1 MNLKN
6 KKIWLFALIALLIV
20 AGIGV
25 FYFTYNKGISK
36 ALIDE
41 EQQVFVV
48 SRRDI
53 MKSVSLSGNLK
64 YQSTEK
70 LYFPIQGTVD
80 TLFVEKGE
88 KISAGKKI
96 ASLHREDIS
105 LIEKRL
111 ADLKKNLNDA
121 QAQLRY
127 LLSVGEPARKIDI
140 DKEVRELEE
149 ALEQSKQQLSY
160 LISVGESVA
169 DANANK
175 EVRELEEAL
184 EQSKQQLSY
193 LISVGESVA
202 DANANKEVRELE
214 EALEQSK
221 QRLADVLQTPQHE
234 LSAAQMSLLT
244 LQQSLSDAVE
254 ALANLES
261 PEPAAVAILEQSYA
275 KALNRFDSAEQSYES
290 LISGPNSDEV
300 SSIESKIISASS
312 TLYASKIDM
321 KIDSGDWSDNI
332 SLAQL
337 KLTEAEED
345 YLLYW
350 RRWFG
355 VENADLTNFPPE
367 EIYQNW
373 GVDLEILFDKNARR
387 AEVRKFI
394 SNFAPDHGVNVWS
407 EITVLA
413 WLAFFPGQIHGTC
426 DNLVL
431 KDGELCVDRE
441 MHNSWDSLVDMR
453 LELENTKTLAMKSS
467 EIRQEAVRKSED
479 SLEEYKRQLIE
490 LKETPGTSV
499 ILSAQAELLIARS
512 EMESSRRA
520 LDTFGDRHA
529 LNIAAQKQAVEIVM
543 YEIADAEDELDELL
557 KPSTKQE
564 ISSAQSEVVLG
575 QYELDQSFIRI
586 ADVKDDF
593 MFELDMQRAEI
604 DLAQYELDQSLIRR
618 DNIEN
623 DVQFDLDMQRAE
635 IDLAQY
641 ELDQSLIRRDNIEND
656 VQFDLDVQKA
666 EISRLQAEINKA
678 ESDLEDT
685 TITSPF
691 DGVIL
696 SLPAFEGGKVNPGE
710 TVVEI
715 SHPNDFQL
723 EGSIDEI
730 DVLHI
735 TAGMNAF
742 ITIDAESSLNVSG
755 VVEEISITPS
765 VQQGVV
771 SYSVTVG
778 LESVPSVQLRDGLS
792 AVAEIV
798 IENSPNQIAIP
809 LNAIRGPEDNPF
821 VLIKTESAVEN
832 RAVRLGLSDDF
843 WVSVVDGLDEGE
855 AILVQGKPIV
865 GEEFN
870 MRSLRRPRGR

>member
-6 KKIWLFALIALLIV
+6 KKIWLFTLIALLIV

-25 FYFTYNKGISK
+25 FYFTNNRGISK
-36 ALIDE
+36 ALTDE

-53 MKSVSLSGNLK
+53 VKSVSLSGNLK

-70 LYFPIQGTVD
+70 LYFPVPGTVG

-88 KISAGKKI
+88 EISAGKKI

-105 LIEKRL
+105 LIEKKL
-111 ADLKKNLNDA
+111 ADLRKNLNDA

-127 LLSVGEPARKIDI
+127 LLSVGKPARKIDT
-140 DKEVRELEE
+140 DKEVRELEG
-149 ALEQSKQQLSY
+149 ALEQS
-160 LISVGESVA
+160 E
-169 DANANK
+169 
-175 EVRELEEAL
+175 
-184 EQSKQQLSY
+184 QQLSY

-275 KALNRFDSAEQSYES
+275 MALNRFDSAEQSYES
-290 LISGPNSDEV
+290 LISGPDSDEV

-337 KLTEAEED
+337 KLTEVEED

-355 VENADLTNFPPE
+355 VEDADLTNFPPE

-387 AEVRKFI
+387 AEVRRFI
-394 SNFAPDHGVNVWS
+394 ANFAPDHGENVWS

-413 WLAFFPGQIHGTC
+413 WLAFFPGRIHGTC

-441 MHNSWDSLVDMR
+441 MHNSWDSLDDMR

-490 LKETPGTSV
+490 FKETPGTSE

-520 LDTFGDRHA
+520 LDTVGERHA

-564 ISSAQSEVVLG
+564 ISSAQSEVALG

-623 DVQFDLDMQRAE
+623 DVQFDLD
-635 IDLAQY
+635 
-641 ELDQSLIRRDNIEND
+641 
-656 VQFDLDVQKA
+656 VQKA
-666 EISRLQAEINKA
+666 EINRLQAEINKA

-710 TVVEI
+710 AVVEI

-735 TAGMNAF
+735 TPGMNAF

-771 SYSVTVG
+771 AYSVTVG

-855 AILVQGKPIV
+855 TILVQGKPIV

>member
-25 FYFTYNKGISK
+25 FYFTNNRGISK
-36 ALIDE
+36 ALTDE

-53 MKSVSLSGNLK
+53 VKSVSLSGNLK

-111 ADLKKNLNDA
+111 ADLRKNLNDA

-127 LLSVGEPARKIDI
+127 LLSVGEPARKIDT
-140 DKEVRELEE
+140 D
-149 ALEQSKQQLSY
+149 
-160 LISVGESVA
+160 
-169 DANANK
+169 K

-275 KALNRFDSAEQSYES
+275 MALNRFDSAEQSYES
-290 LISGPNSDEV
+290 LISGPDSDEV

-337 KLTEAEED
+337 KLTEVEED

-355 VENADLTNFPPE
+355 VEDADLTNFPPE

-387 AEVRKFI
+387 AEVRRFI
-394 SNFAPDHGVNVWS
+394 ANFAPDHGENVWS

-413 WLAFFPGQIHGTC
+413 WLAFFPGRIHGTC

-490 LKETPGTSV
+490 FKETPGTSE

-520 LDTFGDRHA
+520 LDTVGERHA

-564 ISSAQSEVVLG
+564 ISSAQSEVALA

-623 DVQFDLDMQRAE
+623 DVQFDLD
-635 IDLAQY
+635 
-641 ELDQSLIRRDNIEND
+641 
-656 VQFDLDVQKA
+656 VQKA
-666 EISRLQAEINKA
+666 EINRLQAEINKA

-710 TVVEI
+710 AVVEI

-735 TAGMNAF
+735 TPGMNAF

-855 AILVQGKPIV
+855 TILVQGKPIV

>member
-140 DKEVRELEE
+140 D
-149 ALEQSKQQLSY
+149 
-160 LISVGESVA
+160 
-169 DANANK
+169 K

-394 SNFAPDHGVNVWS
+394 ANFAPDHGVNVWS

-413 WLAFFPGQIHGTC
+413 WLAFFPGRIHGTC

-490 LKETPGTSV
+490 LKETPGTSE

-564 ISSAQSEVVLG
+564 ISSAQSEVALG

-623 DVQFDLDMQRAE
+623 DVQFDLD
-635 IDLAQY
+635 
-641 ELDQSLIRRDNIEND
+641 
-656 VQFDLDVQKA
+656 VQKA
-666 EISRLQAEINKA
+666 EINRLQAEINKA

-855 AILVQGKPIV
+855 TILVQGKPIV

>member
-25 FYFTYNKGISK
+25 FYFTNNRGISK
-36 ALIDE
+36 ALTDE

-53 MKSVSLSGNLK
+53 VKSVSLSGNLK

-70 LYFPIQGTVD
+70 LYFPVQGTVD

-96 ASLHREDIS
+96 ATLHREDIS

-111 ADLKKNLNDA
+111 ADLRKNLNDS

-127 LLSVGEPARKIDI
+127 LLSVGESARKIDT
-140 DKEVRELEE
+140 DKEVLELEE

-202 DANANKEVRELE
+202 DANANKEVLELE

-261 PEPAAVAILEQSYA
+261 PEPAAVAILEQSHA
-275 KALNRFDSAEQSYES
+275 MALNRFDSAEQSYES
-290 LISGPNSDEV
+290 LISGPDSDEV

-337 KLTEAEED
+337 KLTEVEED

-355 VENADLTNFPPE
+355 VEDADLTNFPPE

-394 SNFAPDHGVNVWS
+394 ANFAPDHGVNVWS

-413 WLAFFPGQIHGTC
+413 WLAFFPGRIHGTC

-490 LKETPGTSV
+490 LKETPGTSE
-499 ILSAQAELLIARS
+499 ILSAQAELLIAKS
-512 EMESSRRA
+512 EVESSRRA
-520 LDTFGDRHA
+520 LDTVGERHA
-529 LNIAAQKQAVEIVM
+529 LSIAAQKQAVEIVM

-564 ISSAQSEVVLG
+564 ISSAQSEVALD

-623 DVQFDLDMQRAE
+623 DVQFDLD
-635 IDLAQY
+635 
-641 ELDQSLIRRDNIEND
+641 
-656 VQFDLDVQKA
+656 VQKA
-666 EISRLQAEINKA
+666 EINRLQAEINKA

-710 TVVEI
+710 AVVEI

-735 TAGMNAF
+735 TPGMNAF

-843 WVSVVDGLDEGE
+843 WVSVVDGLGEGE
-855 AILVQGKPIV
+855 TILVQGKPIV

>member
-25 FYFTYNKGISK
+25 FYFTNNRGISK
-36 ALIDE
+36 ALTDE

-53 MKSVSLSGNLK
+53 VKSVSLSGNLK

-111 ADLKKNLNDA
+111 ADLRKNLNDA

-140 DKEVRELEE
+140 D
-149 ALEQSKQQLSY
+149 
-160 LISVGESVA
+160 
-169 DANANK
+169 K

-290 LISGPNSDEV
+290 LISGPDSDEV

-394 SNFAPDHGVNVWS
+394 ANFAPDHGVNVWS

-413 WLAFFPGQIHGTC
+413 WLAFFPGRIHGTC

-490 LKETPGTSV
+490 LKETPGTSE

-564 ISSAQSEVVLG
+564 ISSAQSEVALG

-623 DVQFDLDMQRAE
+623 DVQFDLD
-635 IDLAQY
+635 
-641 ELDQSLIRRDNIEND
+641 
-656 VQFDLDVQKA
+656 VQKA
-666 EISRLQAEINKA
+666 EINRLQAEINKA

-843 WVSVVDGLDEGE
+843 WVSVVDGLGEGE
-855 AILVQGKPIV
+855 TILVQGKPIV

>member
-25 FYFTYNKGISK
+25 FYFTNNRGISK
-36 ALIDE
+36 ALTDE

-53 MKSVSLSGNLK
+53 VKSVSLSGNLK

-111 ADLKKNLNDA
+111 ADLRKNLNDA

-127 LLSVGEPARKIDI
+127 VLSVGEPARKINTD
-140 DKEVRELEE
+140 
-149 ALEQSKQQLSY
+149 
-160 LISVGESVA
+160 
-169 DANANK
+169 K

-234 LSAAQMSLLT
+234 LSAQQMSLLT

-275 KALNRFDSAEQSYES
+275 MALNRFDSAEQSYES
-290 LISGPNSDEV
+290 LISGPDSDEV

-337 KLTEAEED
+337 KLTEVEED

-355 VENADLTNFPPE
+355 VEDADLTNFPPE

-387 AEVRKFI
+387 AEVRRFI
-394 SNFAPDHGVNVWS
+394 ANFAPDHGENVWS

-413 WLAFFPGQIHGTC
+413 WLAFFPGRIHGTC

-490 LKETPGTSV
+490 FKETPGTSE

-520 LDTFGDRHA
+520 LDTVGERHA

-564 ISSAQSEVVLG
+564 ISSAQSEVALG

-623 DVQFDLDMQRAE
+623 DVQFDLD
-635 IDLAQY
+635 
-641 ELDQSLIRRDNIEND
+641 
-656 VQFDLDVQKA
+656 VQKA
-666 EISRLQAEINKA
+666 EINRLQAEINKA

-710 TVVEI
+710 AVVEI

-735 TAGMNAF
+735 TPGMNAF

-809 LNAIRGPEDNPF
+809 LNAIRGLEDNPF

-855 AILVQGKPIV
+855 TILVQGKPIV

>member
-6 KKIWLFALIALLIV
+6 KKIWLYALIALLIV

-25 FYFTYNKGISK
+25 FYFANNKGISK
-36 ALIDE
+36 ALTDE

-53 MKSVSLSGNLK
+53 VKSVSLSGNLK

-111 ADLKKNLNDA
+111 AVLRKNLNDA
-121 QAQLRY
+121 QAQLSY
-127 LLSVGEPARKIDI
+127 LLSVGEPARKIDT
-140 DKEVRELEE
+140 DKVVRELEE
-149 ALEQSKQQLSY
+149 AVEQSKQQLSY
-160 LISVGESVA
+160 LISVGEA
-169 DANANK
+169 A
-175 EVRELEEAL
+175 
-184 EQSKQQLSY
+184 
-193 LISVGESVA
+193 A

-275 KALNRFDSAEQSYES
+275 MALNRFDSAEQSYES
-290 LISGPNSDEV
+290 LISGPDSDEV

-337 KLTEAEED
+337 KLTEVEED

-355 VENADLTNFPPE
+355 VENADLINFPPE
-367 EIYQNW
+367 ETYQNW

-394 SNFAPDHGVNVWS
+394 ANFAPDHGVNVWS

-413 WLAFFPGQIHGTC
+413 WLAFFPGRIHGTC

-431 KDGELCVDRE
+431 KDGELCGDRE
-441 MHNSWDSLVDMR
+441 LHISWDSLVDMR

-490 LKETPGTSV
+490 LKETPGTSE

-520 LDTFGDRHA
+520 LDTVGERHA

-543 YEIADAEDELDELL
+543 YEIAAAEDELDELL

-623 DVQFDLDMQRAE
+623 DVQFDLD
-635 IDLAQY
+635 
-641 ELDQSLIRRDNIEND
+641 
-656 VQFDLDVQKA
+656 VQKA
-666 EISRLQAEINKA
+666 EINRLQAEINKA

-685 TITSPF
+685 IITSPF

-735 TAGMNAF
+735 TPGMKAF

-778 LESVPSVQLRDGLS
+778 LESVSSVQLRDGLS

-855 AILVQGKPIV
+855 TILVQGKPIV

-870 MRSLRRPRGR
+870 MRSLRRQRGR

>member
-25 FYFTYNKGISK
+25 FYFTNNRGISK
-36 ALIDE
+36 ALTDE

-53 MKSVSLSGNLK
+53 VKSVSLSGNLK

-70 LYFPIQGTVD
+70 LYFPVQGTVD

-105 LIEKRL
+105 LIEKKL
-111 ADLKKNLNDA
+111 ADLRKNLNDA

-127 LLSVGEPARKIDI
+127 LLSVGKPARKIDT
-140 DKEVRELEE
+140 D
-149 ALEQSKQQLSY
+149 
-160 LISVGESVA
+160 
-169 DANANK
+169 K

-275 KALNRFDSAEQSYES
+275 MALNRFDSAEQSYES
-290 LISGPNSDEV
+290 LISGPDSDEV

-337 KLTEAEED
+337 KLTEVEED

-355 VENADLTNFPPE
+355 VEDADLTNFPPE

-387 AEVRKFI
+387 AEVRRFI
-394 SNFAPDHGVNVWS
+394 ANFAPDHGENVWS

-413 WLAFFPGQIHGTC
+413 WLAFFPGRIHGTC

-490 LKETPGTSV
+490 FKETPGTSE

-520 LDTFGDRHA
+520 LDTVGERHA

-623 DVQFDLDMQRAE
+623 DVQFDLD
-635 IDLAQY
+635 
-641 ELDQSLIRRDNIEND
+641 
-656 VQFDLDVQKA
+656 VQKA
-666 EISRLQAEINKA
+666 EINRLQAEINKA

-710 TVVEI
+710 AVVEI

-735 TAGMNAF
+735 TPGMNAF

-855 AILVQGKPIV
+855 TILVQGKPIV

>member
-6 KKIWLFALIALLIV
+6 KKIWLFTLIALLIV

-25 FYFTYNKGISK
+25 FYFTNNRGISK
-36 ALIDE
+36 ALTDE

-53 MKSVSLSGNLK
+53 VKSVSLSGNLK
-64 YQSTEK
+64 YQRTEK
-70 LYFPIQGTVD
+70 LYFPVQGTVD

-111 ADLKKNLNDA
+111 ADLRKNLNDA

-127 LLSVGEPARKIDI
+127 LLSVGEPARKIDT

-149 ALEQSKQQLSY
+149 ALEQS
-160 LISVGESVA
+160 E
-169 DANANK
+169 
-175 EVRELEEAL
+175 
-184 EQSKQQLSY
+184 QQLSY

-221 QRLADVLQTPQHE
+221 QRLADVLQTPQQE
-234 LSAAQMSLLT
+234 LSAAQMFLLT
-244 LQQSLSDAVE
+244 LQQSLSDAEEV
-254 ALANLES
+254 LANLES
-261 PEPAAVAILEQSYA
+261 PEPAAIATLEQSYA
-275 KALNRFDSAEQSYES
+275 KAQNRFDAAEQSYES
-290 LISGPNSDEV
+290 LISGPDSDEV

-321 KIDSGDWSDNI
+321 KIDSGDWADNI

-337 KLTEAEED
+337 KLTEVEED

-355 VENADLTNFPPE
+355 VEDADLTNFSPE
-367 EIYQNW
+367 ETYQNW
-373 GVDLEILFDKNARR
+373 DVDLDFLFDKNARS

-394 SNFAPDHGVNVWS
+394 ANFAPDHGENVWS

-413 WLAFFPGQIHGTC
+413 WLAFFPARIHGTC

-467 EIRQEAVRKSED
+467 EIRKEAVRKSED
-479 SLEEYKRQLIE
+479 SIEEYKRQLIE
-490 LKETPGTSV
+490 LKETPETSE

-512 EMESSRRA
+512 EVESSRRA
-520 LDTFGDRHA
+520 LDTVGERHA

-564 ISSAQSEVVLG
+564 ISSAQSEVALG

-623 DVQFDLDMQRAE
+623 DVQFDLD
-635 IDLAQY
+635 
-641 ELDQSLIRRDNIEND
+641 
-656 VQFDLDVQKA
+656 VQKA
-666 EISRLQAEINKA
+666 EINRLQAEINKA

-696 SLPAFEGGKVNPGE
+696 SVPAFEGGKVNPGE
-710 TVVEI
+710 AVVEI

-735 TAGMNAF
+735 TPGMNAF

-843 WVSVVDGLDEGE
+843 WVSIVDGLDEGE
-855 AILVQGKPIV
+855 TILVQGKPIV